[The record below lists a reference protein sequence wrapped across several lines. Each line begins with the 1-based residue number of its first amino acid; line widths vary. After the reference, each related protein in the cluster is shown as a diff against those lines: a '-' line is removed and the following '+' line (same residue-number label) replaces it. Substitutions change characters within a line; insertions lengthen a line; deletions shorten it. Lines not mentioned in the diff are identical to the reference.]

1 MTSGLLRF
9 AFVIDLI
16 GMALLAAGAA
26 SGWRAARRASAWLAA
41 GWAWT
46 SANVWR
52 GTMER
57 YTAATEGRAL
67 FFGEVELWL
76 GPVLT
81 AIAMLATAAALF
93 LPRQHATR

>member
-1 MTSGLLRF
+1 
-9 AFVIDLI
+9 VIDLI

-57 YTAATEGRAL
+57 YAAVSEGRAL
-67 FFGEVELWL
+67 FFGDVELWL
-76 GPVLT
+76 GPLLT
-81 AIAMLATAAALF
+81 GVAMLATAAALF
-93 LPRQHATR
+93 LPRHAALR